1 MKIMNEL
8 LIIEAIENGE
18 LEEHDNIAI
27 SDNASSCSGANVWLK
42 SGENLSAKD
51 IQKSIVETG
60 LVKNMEDTGSK
71 GLKRYYGLNSSDFD
85 SVVLYTPESSMEVDE
100 MLIVK
105 VKDKSQIEGLEDTID
120 NRVNS
125 QLQSFGSYGPE
136 QCGLLNNYEL
146 KTEGKYVF
154 FAVSENAEK
163 LKEAFKEAIK

>member
-1 MKIMNEL
+1 MKMKLKKI
-8 LIIEAIENGE
+8 LI
-18 LEEHDNIAI
+18 NITAAVCICI
-27 SDNASSCSGANVWLK
+27 SLTGCTKVN
-42 SGENLSAKD
+42 ENLSAKD

-60 LVKNMEDTGSK
+60 LVKNMEETGSK
-71 GLKRYYGLNSSDFD
+71 GLKRYYELNSSDFD

-100 MLIVK
+100 MLIVQF
-105 VKDKSQIEGLEDTID
+105 KDTSQIDGLEDTID
-120 NRVNS
+120 NRVTS

>member
-1 MKIMNEL
+1 MKLKKLFLKIMT
-8 LIIEAIENGE
+8 IVC
-18 LEEHDNIAI
+18 I
-27 SDNASSCSGANVWLK
+27 STVLTGCTKVND
-42 SGENLSAKD
+42 NLSASD
-51 IQKSIVETG
+51 IQKSIVDTG
-60 LVKNMEDTGSK
+60 LVKNMEETGTK
-71 GLKRYYGLNSSDFD
+71 GLKRYYGLNAGDFD

-136 QCGLLNNYEL
+136 QCALLNNYEL
-146 KTEGKYVF
+146 KTEGRYVF
-154 FAVSENAEK
+154 FAVSENAEQ

>member
-1 MKIMNEL
+1 MKLKKL
-8 LIIEAIENGE
+8 L
-18 LEEHDNIAI
+18 
-27 SDNASSCSGANVWLK
+27 LK
-42 SGENLSAKD
+42 MMTVVCICTALTGCTKVNDNLSASD
-51 IQKSIVETG
+51 IQKSIVDTG
-60 LVKNMEDTGSK
+60 LVKKMEETGTK
-71 GLKRYYGLNSSDFD
+71 GLKRYYGLNAGDFD

-136 QCGLLNNYEL
+136 QCALLNNYEL
-146 KTEGKYVF
+146 KTEGRYVF
-154 FAVSENAEK
+154 FAVSKNAED

>member
-1 MKIMNEL
+1 MKSKK
-8 LIIEAIENGE
+8 LITSIGVIICACTTLIGCTKVN
-18 LEEHDNIAI
+18 D
-27 SDNASSCSGANVWLK
+27 D
-42 SGENLSAKD
+42 LSAKD

-60 LVKNMEDTGSK
+60 LVKKMEETGTK
-71 GLKRYYGLNSSDFD
+71 GLKRYYGLNASDFD

-120 NRVNS
+120 SRVNS

-136 QCGLLNNYEL
+136 QCALLNDYEL
-146 KTEGKYVF
+146 KNEGKYVF
-154 FAVSENAEK
+154 FAVSKNAEE

>member
-1 MKIMNEL
+1 MKLKKLFLKIMT
-8 LIIEAIENGE
+8 IVC
-18 LEEHDNIAI
+18 I
-27 SDNASSCSGANVWLK
+27 STVLAGCTKVND
-42 SGENLSAKD
+42 NLSARD
-51 IQKSIVETG
+51 IQKSIVDTG
-60 LVKNMEDTGSK
+60 LVKNMEETGTK
-71 GLKRYYGLNSSDFD
+71 GLKRYYGLNAGDFD

-146 KTEGKYVF
+146 KTEGRYVF
-154 FAVSENAEK
+154 FAVSENAEQ

>member
-1 MKIMNEL
+1 MKMKLKKI
-8 LIIEAIENGE
+8 LI
-18 LEEHDNIAI
+18 NITAAVCICI
-27 SDNASSCSGANVWLK
+27 SLTGCTKVN
-42 SGENLSAKD
+42 ENLSAKD

-60 LVKNMEDTGSK
+60 LVKNMEETGSK

-105 VKDKSQIEGLEDTID
+105 VKDKSQIGGLEDTID

-136 QCGLLNNYEL
+136 Q
-146 KTEGKYVF
+146 
-154 FAVSENAEK
+154 
-163 LKEAFKEAIK
+163 